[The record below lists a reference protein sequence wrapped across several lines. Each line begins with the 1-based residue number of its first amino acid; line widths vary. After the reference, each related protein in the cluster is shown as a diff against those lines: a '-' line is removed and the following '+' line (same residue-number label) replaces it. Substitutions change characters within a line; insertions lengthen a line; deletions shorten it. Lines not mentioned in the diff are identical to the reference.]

1 MPRFVKCSMVLVGGS
16 LENQR
21 QGWDIHEGLT
31 NMASCLWIT
40 VPSGGSPQK
49 KVASDPKRTR
59 CRMQAAMPLG
69 KGRSVVLLGPG
80 QSIFDFPR
88 DGRVRRSS
96 LTLWWRVGPATDPF
110 GRVRHWHQRATTSL
124 LRAGHRPCPGR
135 KRHAERSLCGR
146 ATGGR
151 GRRHWLPES
160 ASRAAKGGTRSVAIA
175 IVGGDRPCA
184 VHHRLNLRPKAD
196 IAPSRQPSA
205 M

>member
-21 QGWDIHEGLT
+21 QGWDFHEGLT

-110 GRVRHWHQRATTSL
+110 GRVSPLASTCHHLA
-124 LRAGHRPCPGR
+124 P
-135 KRHAERSLCGR
+135 
-146 ATGGR
+146 
-151 GRRHWLPES
+151 
-160 ASRAAKGGTRSVAIA
+160 ASRSSALPWKETTCGTLTMRPRYWRPRLLALAARERLSSSE
-175 IVGGDRPCA
+175 RRNSLSR
-184 VHHRLNLRPKAD
+184 HRHR
-196 IAPSRQPSA
+196 RR
-205 M
+205 